1 MLHDINPILRPQG
14 FKKGKWYY
22 YTINYPAIF
31 DAQFN
36 WILEYSSLFPK
47 NVKQVPFRQ
56 DFYLN

>member
-1 MLHDINPILRPQG
+1 MISIPFSDR
-14 FKKGKWYY
+14 KVSKGKRHY

-36 WILEYSSLFPK
+36 WILRYSSLFPK